1 VVVGDGDR
9 PDARGWRPRPRTG
22 IGSWPWIAVG
32 VILTVAGNI
41 LLSRTSPCDGF
52 HVAVQ
57 LSGSDQRL
65 AEWLG
70 SCPPDLGAARASIG
84 WDFLFIAGYVVLGIG
99 ILRRWWPLFQPPK
112 LKSVERL
119 VVVLPAVVG
128 GLDVVENLLVLAGLG
143 VEDGR
148 FAYPSS
154 MALPIT
160 IASVAWT
167 KWLLAAIA
175 LVTSAMALMLAFA
188 RRGEPH
194 RPVVRHSEVPAADA
208 AAAPAGLGVCC
219 SGGGIRAAAFSL
231 GALDQLE
238 SAGVMSRARWL
249 TAVSGGAYAATAW
262 RLVRAA
268 DPQRPAAEDIINWLE
283 EPPPGS
289 PHGRHRFLRNGP
301 GGLGR
306 PVFAALLYVGFNVV
320 VLGALVYA
328 LAWPL
333 GRVIGSDAVQPVLR
347 QTGELPER
355 LVVPAELW
363 LPGLLVAGVGAVVLA
378 LSALP
383 SWRVATWWRL
393 AAALGAIGL
402 VLEVF
407 LVVIPVAMV
416 AIGNWMSGG
425 ADAARASWVGFAAV
439 AGVAGTIW
447 RLISRPIVGQ
457 LQSRLPQLG
466 GLLLILAAVVWGGK
480 VATDA
485 ALDSGTFRSPA
496 AWAVVTVGFVLVYA
510 FLGISQFSIHRIYR
524 KRLRRT
530 FGLTRDAGGSVY
542 APSEREQLTWA
553 DLPEDEPELV
563 LCCAQERTGIAP
575 GGLPAETFTISRRE
589 IRIGEDVVPTDRY
602 LAVLPGDLAVERCV
616 SSWVATSGAA
626 FASAMGR
633 MSKGST
639 NALMAATNIDL
650 GIWLPNPRLA
660 TDPNARFARVRLGYL
675 LKEILGWYDPSDR
688 YVFVADGGHWENLGL
703 VELLRRRCRT
713 MLCLDASG
721 DSGGA
726 FTTLRQAVELAGL
739 ELPDVVKD
747 IDLTG
752 LDKISGGSATMP
764 GGLVATLVVT
774 YHGTGEETYTGS
786 IYYAKAQVASS
797 LDIAL
802 RRYAAADRRFPN
814 YSTGDQFLRDEQ
826 FRRLVEL
833 GRAAGDELAKRAA
846 ADAT

>member
-1 VVVGDGDR
+1 VAVGDGDV
-9 PDARGWRPRPRTG
+9 RGPRGLRPRPRSG
-22 IGSWPWIAVG
+22 IGSWPWIAIG
-32 VILTVAGNI
+32 LILSVAGNV
-41 LLSRTSPCDGF
+41 LLARTSPCDGF
-52 HVAVQ
+52 HLAVQ

-65 AEWLG
+65 ANWIG
-70 SCPPDLGAARASIG
+70 SCPPDLGAARTSIG
-84 WDFLFIAGYVVLGIG
+84 WDFLYIAGYAVLGTG
-99 ILRRWWPLFQPPK
+99 ILRRWWPLFQAPR
-112 LKSVERL
+112 LKSVER
-119 VVVLPAVVG
+119 VVIVLPVVVG

-148 FAYPSS
+148 FAYPSP

-167 KWLLAAIA
+167 KWLLAVIA
-175 LVTSAMALMLAFA
+175 LVAVAMALMLAFA
-188 RRGEPH
+188 RRNEPH
-194 RPVVRHSEVPAADA
+194 RPVVQHSAAPESA
-208 AAAPAGLGVCC
+208 VATAPAGLGVCC

-231 GALDQLE
+231 GALDRLE
-238 SAGVMSRARWL
+238 SAGLMSRARWL

-268 DPQRPAAEDIINWLE
+268 APERPAAADIIDWLE
-283 EPPPGS
+283 TPPPGS

-306 PVFAALLYVGFNVV
+306 PVFAALLYIGFNLV

-328 LAWPL
+328 LSWPL
-333 GRVIGSDAVQPVLR
+333 GRIIGSDAVQPVLR
-347 QTGELPER
+347 ETGQLPDQ

-363 LPGLLVAGVGAVVLA
+363 LPGLLVASAGAVVLA
-378 LSALP
+378 VSALP

-393 AAALGAIGL
+393 AAVLGAIGL

-425 ADAARASWVGFAAV
+425 TASARASWVGFAAV
-439 AGVAGTIW
+439 AGVVGSIW
-447 RLISRPIVGQ
+447 RLVSRPIVGHF
-457 LQSRLPQLG
+457 QSRLPELG
-466 GLLLILAAVVWGGK
+466 GLLLVVAAVVWGGK

-485 ALDSGTFRSPA
+485 ALDAGTFRSPA
-496 AWAVVTVGFVLVYA
+496 LWAIVTVAFVVVYA
-510 FLGISQFSIHRIYR
+510 FLGTSQFSIHRIYR

-530 FGLTRDAGGSVY
+530 FGLARDDSGALY
-542 APSEREQLTWA
+542 APGEKEQLTW
-553 DLPEDEPELV
+553 DELPDEDPELV

-602 LAVLPGDLAVERCV
+602 LGVLPGDLAVERCV
-616 SSWVATSGAA
+616 SSWIATSGAA

-650 GIWLPNPRLA
+650 GIWLPNPRVV
-660 TDPNARFARVRLGYL
+660 TDPNTRFPRVRLGYL
-675 LKEILGWYDPSDR
+675 LKEILGWYDPADR

-713 MLCLDASG
+713 ILCLDASG
-721 DSGGA
+721 DSVGA

-739 ELPDVVKD
+739 ELPDVVED

-752 LDKISGGSATMP
+752 LDTISGGSAAMP
-764 GGLVATLVVT
+764 GGLVATLAVT
-774 YHGTGEETYTGS
+774 YRGTGEETCTGS

-826 FRRLVEL
+826 FRQLVEL

>member
-1 VVVGDGDR
+1 M
-9 PDARGWRPRPRTG
+9 RPRPRSW
-22 IGSWPWIAVG
+22 IGSWPWIVVG
-32 VILTVAGNI
+32 LILTVAGNV
-41 LLSRTSPCDGF
+41 LLARTSPCDGF
-52 HVAVQ
+52 HLAVQ

-65 AEWLG
+65 ANWIG
-70 SCPPDLGAARASIG
+70 SCPPDLGAARTSIG
-84 WDFLFIAGYVVLGIG
+84 WDFLYIAGYVILGTG
-99 ILRRWWPLFQPPK
+99 ILRRWWPLFQAPK
-112 LKSVERL
+112 LKSRERVL
-119 VVVLPAVVG
+119 IMLPAVVG
-128 GLDVVENLLVLAGLG
+128 GLDVVENVLVLAGLG
-143 VEDGR
+143 VENGR
-148 FAYPSS
+148 FAYPSA

-167 KWLLAAIA
+167 KWLLAVIA
-175 LVTSAMALMLAFA
+175 VGATAMALMLAFT

-194 RPVVRHSEVPAADA
+194 RPVVQSSPSPEASLASP
-208 AAAPAGLGVCC
+208 PAGLGVCC
-219 SGGGIRAAAFSL
+219 SGGGIRAAAFCL
-231 GALDQLE
+231 GALERLE
-238 SAGVMSRARWL
+238 SAGLMARARWL

-262 RLVRAA
+262 RLVRAT
-268 DPQRPAAEDIINWLE
+268 DPDRPAAADIVDWLE

-306 PVFAALLYVGFNVV
+306 PVFAAVLYIGFNVV

-333 GRVIGSDAVQPVLR
+333 GRVIGSNAVQPVLR
-347 QTGELPER
+347 QSGELPGR

-363 LPGLLVAGVGAVVLA
+363 LPGLLVAGVGVIVLGV
-378 LSALP
+378 SALP

-425 ADAARASWVGFAAV
+425 ADAARASWVGFAAF
-439 AGVAGTIW
+439 AGVVGTIW
-447 RLISRPIVGQ
+447 RLVSRPIVGHF
-457 LQSRLPQLG
+457 QSRLPELG
-466 GLLLILAAVVWGGK
+466 GVLLVIAAVVWGGK

-485 ALDSGTFRSPA
+485 ALDSGAFRSPA
-496 AWAVVTVGFVLVYA
+496 PWAIVTATFVLVYA

-530 FGLTRDAGGSVY
+530 FGLARDESGAVY
-542 APSEREQLTWA
+542 APGEDEQLTWSELG
-553 DLPEDEPELV
+553 DDEPELV

-589 IRIGEDVVPTDRY
+589 IRIGDDVIPTDRY

-616 SSWVATSGAA
+616 SSWIATSGAA

-633 MSKGST
+633 LSKGST

-650 GIWLPNPRLA
+650 GIWLPNPRVV
-660 TDPNARFARVRLGYL
+660 TDPNTRFPRVRLGYL
-675 LKEILGWYDPSDR
+675 LKEILGWYDPADR

-713 MLCLDASG
+713 ILCLDASG
-721 DSGGA
+721 DSVGA

-752 LDKISGGSATMP
+752 LDKISGASAAMP
-764 GGLVATLVVT
+764 GGLVATLAVT
-774 YHGTGEETYTGS
+774 YRGTGEETYTGA

-826 FRRLVEL
+826 FRQLVEL
-833 GRAAGDELAKRAA
+833 GRAAGDDLAKLAE